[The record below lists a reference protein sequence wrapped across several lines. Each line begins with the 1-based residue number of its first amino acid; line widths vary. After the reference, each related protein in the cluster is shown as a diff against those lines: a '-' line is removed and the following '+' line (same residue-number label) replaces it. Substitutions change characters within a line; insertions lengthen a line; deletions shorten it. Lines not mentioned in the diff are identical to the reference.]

1 MIWSRSFLLKHKSIY
16 IGQNQ
21 VFSRKLRAVANHRL
35 VGFDCVPLKVLG
47 SVMAPLSIPN
57 AHFRHEFI
65 VAEGL
70 TTVGVGL
77 PEGQ

>member
-1 MIWSRSFLLKHKSIY
+1 MD
-16 IGQNQ
+16 G
-21 VFSRKLRAVANHRL
+21 
-35 VGFDCVPLKVLG
+35 VPLKVLG